1 MQRRISYFDVE
12 WNRKDRQGCI
22 RVTFD
27 DRSSEDLCPLSQ
39 EEMTLIF
46 GLLRADKPI
55 YYDAATE
62 TLSTLP
68 KPVGKNSS

>member
-12 WNRKDRQGCI
+12 WNRKDKQGCI

-39 EEMTLIF
+39 EEMALIF
-46 GLLRADKPI
+46 NLLRSDKPT

-62 TLSTLP
+62 TLSTVP
-68 KPVGKNSS
+68 NPAAKESG

>member
-1 MQRRISYFDVE
+1 MQRRISYFDAE
-12 WNRKDRQGCI
+12 WNRKDKQGRI

-27 DRSSEDLCPLSQ
+27 DRSAEDLCPLSQ
-39 EEMTLIF
+39 EEMTLIV
-46 GLLRADKPI
+46 GLLRADKPM

-68 KPVGKNSS
+68 KPVGKKSA

>member
-12 WNRKDRQGCI
+12 WNRKDKQGRI

-27 DRSSEDLCPLSQ
+27 DRSSEDFFPLSQ

-46 GLLRADKPI
+46 NLLRSDKPT
-55 YYDAATE
+55 YYDEATE
-62 TLSTLP
+62 KLSTLP
-68 KPVGKNSS
+68 NPVGRKSS

>member
-1 MQRRISYFDVE
+1 MQRLISYFDAE
-12 WNRKDRQGCI
+12 WNRRDKQGRI

-39 EEMTLIF
+39 EEMALIF
-46 GLLRADKPI
+46 GLLRADKPM

-62 TLSTLP
+62 MLSTVP
-68 KPVGKNSS
+68 NPVGKKPG

>member
-12 WNRKDRQGCI
+12 WNRKDKEGCI

-27 DRSSEDLCPLSQ
+27 DRSSEDLRPLSQ

-46 GLLRADKPI
+46 NLLRSDKPT
-55 YYDAATE
+55 YYDSATQ

-68 KPVGKNSS
+68 SPAAKARA